1 MVHCLVAQ
9 KQRQLEEGLR
19 DLESWPM
26 FAGGILESG
35 QMLRVVH
42 IVKVIQFLC
51 TSPGAATMTAASKW
65 HFIVKMSAV
74 VNKSEAL
81 CAIILALQ
89 SIPVLCVVA
98 VMMRMRNDK

>member
-1 MVHCLVAQ
+1 
-9 KQRQLEEGLR
+9 
-19 DLESWPM
+19 
-26 FAGGILESG
+26 
-35 QMLRVVH
+35 
-42 IVKVIQFLC
+42 
-51 TSPGAATMTAASKW
+51 MTAASKW
-65 HFIVKMSAV
+65 HFIVKMGAV